1 MTIIAKLN
9 EQQEATLKQ
18 VKKLGY
24 LTGQEA
30 NNKPSQIAL
39 GLDML
44 QNIMNNL
51 SKEEFLKLISN
62 GN

>member
-9 EQQEATLKQ
+9 DQQEATLKQ
-18 VKKLGY
+18 VKILGY

-30 NNKPSQIAL
+30 NNKTSQIAL

-44 QNIMNNL
+44 QAIMNNL
-51 SKEEFLKLISN
+51 NKDEFLKLIKS
-62 GN
+62 

>member
-18 VKKLGY
+18 IKILGY

-39 GLDML
+39 GLDLL
-44 QNIMNNL
+44 QAIMNNV
-51 SKEEFLKLISN
+51 SKEEFFKLIKS
-62 GN
+62 

>member
-18 VKKLGY
+18 IKILGY

-39 GLDML
+39 GLDLL
-44 QNIMNNL
+44 QNIMDNL
-51 SKEEFLKLISN
+51 SKEEFLKLIKS
-62 GN
+62 